1 MKQDVLKIIN
11 RLRDELQSH
20 VVLTR
25 EERFHIFNA
34 IQRAAEKQNSAFT
47 AGAAEPIVSP
57 LSEKFITYK
66 RPFSSHIFFMSK
78 ASIALVVMCL
88 VGGSVSLAAEQS
100 LPGDT
105 LYTVKTNFN
114 EGIQSLVT
122 FSPASRAKLSA
133 ELVGRRL
140 GEARQLALTDPA
152 AAAENNSTLEASF
165 KKYSQEFRKNL
176 IEVQSSDVAVAADL
190 AVGFKATLKAHESTL
205 AAIGTGGNRLS
216 LDGLVTKEVE
226 GIVAAEAEVQAQFSR
241 LVPFEAVRK
250 VEQQE
255 AAAEKYLADF
265 ALSVQD
271 QSSGEASV
279 RIDEYIIFA
288 EAIMADAE
296 IATEAGRYAD
306 AFALYQQ
313 AISSIETARETLRAS
328 AVLDFKQEQTTQ
340 AFNNAVNS
348 SGDVS
353 LTELEA
359 LEAAL
364 DMQIIIEPTSDVTS
378 TPPVEVI

>member
-66 RPFSSHIFFMSK
+66 RPLSSHIFFMSK
-78 ASIALVVMCL
+78 ASIAIVVMCL
-88 VGGSVSLAAEQS
+88 IGGSVSLAAEQA

-105 LYTVKTNFN
+105 LYSVKTNFN
-114 EGIQSLVT
+114 EGIQSLVV
-122 FSPASRAKLSA
+122 FSPQARAKLNSD
-133 ELVGRRL
+133 LVGRRL

-152 AAAENNSTLEASF
+152 AAAENNPALEASF

-176 IEVQSSDVAVAADL
+176 EEVQSSDVGAAADL
-190 AVGFKATLKAHESTL
+190 AIGFKATLKAHESTL
-205 AAIGTGGNRLS
+205 AAIGGMGGTRLS

-250 VEQQE
+250 VEQQQ
-255 AAAEKYLADF
+255 AVAEKSLADF
-265 ALSVQD
+265 TLSVQE
-271 QSSGEASV
+271 QSSDEAFV

-296 IATEAGRYAD
+296 VAAEAGRYAD

-313 AISSIETARETLRAS
+313 AISSIETAQQTLRAS

-353 LTELEA
+353 LAELEA
-359 LEAAL
+359 LEL
-364 DMQIIIEPTSDVTS
+364 ELEMQVIAEPTPDATS
-378 TPPVEVI
+378 TAPVE